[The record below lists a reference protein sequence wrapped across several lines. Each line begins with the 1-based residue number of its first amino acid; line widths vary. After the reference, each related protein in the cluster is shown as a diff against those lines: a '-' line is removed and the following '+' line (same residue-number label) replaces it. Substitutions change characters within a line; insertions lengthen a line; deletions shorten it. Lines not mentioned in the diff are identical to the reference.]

1 MMLLAKDVP
10 VGMEFA
16 YDKKVYIRLHDIYSI
31 EDNIAAVEINEQ
43 DSSVTLIPEYTGV
56 SA

>member
-10 VGMEFA
+10 VGMEFS
-16 YDKKVYIRLHDIYSI
+16 YDNKVYIRLHDIYST
-31 EDNIAAVEINEQ
+31 EDTIAAVEINEQ
-43 DSSVTLIPEYTGV
+43 DSSVTCIPKYTGV